1 MSSKSEFI
9 VDKCEYCSKWFTPNE
24 DLSLRDGKP
33 LHQECIEL
41 YAQRKEIEAFKTYH
55 PYIDDMIIS
64 QLLFTEGYDELLNAF
79 NSNPWI
85 VLTLESNGK
94 IFLFTAPDQITV
106 GEYIKSYYES
116 NDEIGIKVQEIYNNG
131 IEYDYKLDVTVT
143 LFESK

>member
-1 MSSKSEFI
+1 
-9 VDKCEYCSKWFTPNE
+9 
-24 DLSLRDGKP
+24 
-33 LHQECIEL
+33 
-41 YAQRKEIEAFKTYH
+41 
-55 PYIDDMIIS
+55 MIIS